1 MQKNYLKNQVNE
13 LYDRQN
19 KHFDIQYIKND
30 ILNFYGFFYFYAAFN
45 WNKHS
50 NSDKFPCQ
58 EDCTSTRL
66 RLLRPSSSSDHRS
79 VSDG

>member
-1 MQKNYLKNQVNE
+1 
-13 LYDRQN
+13 
-19 KHFDIQYIKND
+19 
-30 ILNFYGFFYFYAAFN
+30 LNFYGFFYFYAAFN